1 MMVIDLF
8 SFLLTGLFMGSL
20 LYGILY
26 IFVIGWA
33 VSNRYYVKIWI
44 ACVLM
49 TYIAYAHEFLR
60 KQHQTQEFKTQTIAE
75 RYEQV
80 KDAD

>member
-1 MMVIDLF
+1 MIVVDLLI
-8 SFLLTGLFMGSL
+8 FLLSGLFMGSS
-20 LYGILY
+20 LYGILFMFF
-26 IFVIGWA
+26 FVWA
-33 VSNRYYVKIWI
+33 VPNRYYVKIWI

-49 TYIAYAHEFLR
+49 TYISFAHEFLR
-60 KQHQTQEFKTQTIAE
+60 KQQRAQEFRTQTIAE